1 MGRKVS
7 DKYTIPVCRL
17 HHREL
22 HRRGDE
28 RTWWGNQGI
37 DPLPIAAGLWERT
50 HAVDSAAAELAGDMN
65 GPRKLNGNQVADGF
79 GAAVQHQDYETN
91 PIVRPEAG

>member
-7 DKYTIPVCRL
+7 DKFTVPICRL

-28 RTWWGNQGI
+28 RAWWDKRAI
-37 DPLPIAAGLWERT
+37 DPLPIAAELWERT
-50 HAVDSAAAELAGDMN
+50 HTVDSAAAELAGDMN
-65 GPRKLNGNQVADGF
+65 GPIRLNGEHFANGS
-79 GAAVQHQDYETN
+79 GAAIQHQNGETK
-91 PIVRPEAG
+91 PIGRSEAG